1 VREVRTRE
9 RASAEVVDRATVRDA
24 SARRP
29 VVELHGDC
37 DAGSVATIEP
47 LLRRR
52 FGPFFFRRHLVVD
65 ISDVRTVDESFI
77 DLVIG
82 LARRL
87 HGERRELVLVRPSGG
102 VGRSLARV
110 GLPNLVPVYESVDEA
125 YDALEGSG
133 GPLIPP
139 RFDAAGRPGL

>member
-1 VREVRTRE
+1 MRN
-9 RASAEVVDRATVRDA
+9 AHAH
-24 SARRP
+24 RP

-52 FGPFFFRRHLVVD
+52 FGPFFFRRNLVVD
-65 ISDVRTVDESFI
+65 LSDVSRVDESFI
-77 DLVIG
+77 DLAIG

-102 VGRSLARV
+102 VRRSLARV

-125 YDALEGSG
+125 YDALDAGGGS
-133 GPLIPP
+133 LIPP
-139 RFDAAGRPGL
+139 RFDAGGRPDA

>member
-1 VREVRTRE
+1 MSGVRTRE
-9 RASAEVVDRATVRDA
+9 SAAAEVVDTKPAGDA
-24 SARRP
+24 SAHRP

-65 ISDVRTVDESFI
+65 LSDVSRIDETFI
-77 DLVIG
+77 DLVVG

-87 HGERRELVLVRPSGG
+87 HGERRELVLVRPSGS
-102 VGRSLARV
+102 VRRSLARV

-125 YDALEGSG
+125 YDALDGCG
-133 GPLIPP
+133 APLIPP
-139 RFDAAGRPGL
+139 RFDAAGSPGP